1 MKKVTLVLI
10 GIILLSA
17 CKNTPN
23 QEASKKT
30 NQQMEIKL
38 PPVSDSLMETAVI
51 YEANIRQYSD
61 DGFRGF
67 TKDIPQLKELGVKI
81 IWLMPVYPISMVK
94 RKATPELSIEDI
106 TDPEK
111 RAEVLGSY
119 YAIADY
125 TALNP
130 NFGTEE
136 DFRELIST
144 AHANGIYVI
153 LDWVAN
159 HTGWDH
165 HWLTE
170 HPEYY
175 TKNSAG
181 EITDPI
187 DPSTGKS
194 WGWTDVADLNYEN
207 KGLWAAM
214 TEEMRFW
221 IKEYEI
227 DGFRCD
233 VASEV
238 PVEFWEY
245 ATSILEEEKPLFM
258 LAESQDATL
267 LNNAFDMGYNWRAHH
282 IMNEIAQGKA
292 GVSVWDTYQ
301 RETDSLFDDDVIFMN
316 FITNHDENSWNGTIE
331 ERMGNAA
338 RTMLALSYTMPGMPL
353 IYSGQEYD
361 LDHRLKFFVKDS
373 FPKTK
378 GETWD
383 ILAKLG
389 KLKNEYPAMN
399 GGRDAASYIRLQT
412 SKNDKILAFER
423 SKNGESILF
432 VANMTDN
439 TLRFTVNVQGEY
451 SNYMNGNAVQLTA
464 EEELNFQPWEYKIL
478 LKK

>member
-1 MKKVTLVLI
+1 MKKVIIVLM
-10 GIILLSA
+10 GIILLSS
-17 CKNTPN
+17 CKDKS
-23 QEASKKT
+23 SKRNPGKT
-30 NQQMEIKL
+30 NQAEIKL
-38 PPVSDSLMETAVI
+38 PPVSDSLKETAVI
-51 YEANIRQYSD
+51 YEANIRQYSEE
-61 DGFRGF
+61 GFNGF
-67 TKDIPQLKELGVKI
+67 TKDIPELKELGVKI
-81 IWLMPVYPISMVK
+81 IWLMPVYPISMVR
-94 RKATPELSIEDI
+94 RKASPELSIEDI

-119 YAIADY
+119 YAIANY

-130 NFGTEE
+130 NFGTKE
-136 DFRELIST
+136 DFKELIAT
-144 AHANGIYVI
+144 AHANGMYVI

-165 HWLTE
+165 NWLTE

-187 DPSTGKS
+187 DPRTGES

-207 KGLWAAM
+207 KKLWAAM
-214 TEEMRFW
+214 TEEMRYW
-221 IKEYEI
+221 VEEYEI

-238 PVEFWEY
+238 PIEFWEY
-245 ATSILEEEKPLFM
+245 AISILEKEEPLFM
-258 LAESQDATL
+258 LAESQDVDL
-267 LNNAFDMGYNWRAHH
+267 LNRTFDMGYNWGAHH

-292 GVSVWDTYQ
+292 DVSAWDAYIQ
-301 RETDSLFDDDVIFMN
+301 KTDSIYNEDVILMN

-331 ERMGNAA
+331 ERMGDAGE
-338 RTMLALSYTMPGMPL
+338 TMLALAYTMPGMPL
-353 IYSGQEYD
+353 IYSGQEYG

-389 KLKNEYPAMN
+389 RLKNEHSALN
-399 GGRDAASYIRLQT
+399 GGEDAASYKRLQT
-412 SKNDKILAFER
+412 SANDKVLAFER
-423 SKNGESILF
+423 SKNGKSILF
-432 VANMTDN
+432 VANMTDAAMH
-439 TLRFTVNVQGEY
+439 FTVEAQGEY
-451 SNYMNGNAVQLTA
+451 SNYMNGKAVQLKA
-464 EEELNFQPWEYKIL
+464 DEKLNFEPWEYKIL
-478 LKK
+478 LEQ